1 MYCLALKTYSAKFC
15 NSPQKLWILGSTG
28 TVIYEGT
35 YDDGSIETHELVI
48 SDTVADLSENIA
60 SATTYDFS
68 VKLVADKM
76 ETLTSAGFYETI
88 EMESNE
94 ATVKCYTNPAQL
106 SGMYWFYH
114 LNSMNKNCPILKT
127 VLN

>member
-1 MYCLALKTYSAKFC
+1 M
-15 NSPQKLWILGSTG
+15 
-28 TVIYEGT
+28 
-35 YDDGSIETHELVI
+35 YDDGNIETHELVI
-48 SDTVADLSENIA
+48 SDTVADLTESIA

-106 SGMYWFYH
+106 SGMSYPE
-114 LNSMNKNCPILKT
+114 NCPNLICDLYQFISGVKIT
-127 VLN
+127 A

>member
-1 MYCLALKTYSAKFC
+1 MFEKLC
-15 NSPQKLWILGSTG
+15 NSPQKLWLLGSTG

-68 VKLVADKM
+68 VKLVADEM
-76 ETLTSAGFYETI
+76 ETLTSAGYYETI

-106 SGMYWFYH
+106 SGMY
-114 LNSMNKNCPILKT
+114 KILRVWMKIDAS
-127 VLN
+127 LKLS